1 MDGNRNHEKMI
12 YITAGALS
20 CIGCIAMMACPSVAL
35 SAARKGISL
44 WASSVFP
51 ALLPFFICANFMTS
65 LGIPQMIGKV
75 LERPFRRMFN
85 VPGVASFVFTVSIT
99 SGYPM
104 GAKLIGDLGRSG
116 EITRNEARRMLSF
129 CSTSGPLFML
139 GAVGAGMLTSPAAGS
154 VIALSHYIGAIINGF
169 LYRFMVGPN
178 DRRPILTRNKTDTQ
192 TFDKRT
198 SKTDT
203 VLDLFTEAMLS
214 AFRSLFIIC
223 GYVVLFMLITDL
235 MQYSGVL
242 GMIRSAAAQGF
253 IKGLFEMTVG
263 CSSIAESSG
272 MPLLYQCIICSFLI
286 SFGGLSV
293 FAQSMSMLSGLRIG
307 ATFYLAAKLA
317 HGLFAACAAAVIGSV
332 LLQSETL
339 MTWAFH
345 REDII
350 RSLGFLYQ
358 LLFSTKM
365 VIMVVVL
372 FISVIFIDKAARRL
386 HERFRNH
393 RGV

>member
-1 MDGNRNHEKMI
+1 MDGNRTNKKII

-35 SAARKGISL
+35 SAAKKGITL

-51 ALLPFFICANFMTS
+51 ALLPFFICANFMTA
-65 LGIPQMIGKV
+65 LGIPQVIGKA
-75 LERPFRRMFN
+75 LERPFRRMFD

-116 EITRNEARRMLSF
+116 EITRNEARRMVAF

-139 GAVGAGMLTSPAAGS
+139 GAVGAGMLASPAAGT
-154 VIALSHYIGAIINGF
+154 VIALSHYVGAILNGF
-169 LYRFMVGPN
+169 LYRTMVPK
-178 DRRPILTRNKTDTQ
+178 DMRLA
-192 TFDKRT
+192 DKKWVDPKNIKKSHGT
-198 SKTDT
+198 GTENM
-203 VLDLFTEAMLS
+203 LDLLTEAMLS
-214 AFRSLFIIC
+214 AFRSLFLIC
-223 GYVVLFMLITDL
+223 GYIVLFMLLTDL
-235 MQYSGVL
+235 IQYSGALNRIDSESVRGL
-242 GMIRSAAAQGF
+242 

-263 CSSIAESSG
+263 CSSIAGSDELK
-272 MPLLYQCIICSFLI
+272 LLYQCIICSFLI

-293 FAQSMSMLSGLRIG
+293 CAQSMSMLSGLRIG
-307 ATFYLAAKLA
+307 TSFYLTAKLA
-317 HGLFAACAAAVIGSV
+317 HGLFAASVAAVIGP
-332 LLQSETL
+332 LLLHSESL
-339 MTWAFH
+339 MAWAFQ
-345 REDII
+345 REEII
-350 RSLGFLYQ
+350 SRLGFIYQ

-372 FISVIFIDKAARRL
+372 FFATILFNKAARSL
-386 HERFRNH
+386 YERFRNH